1 MFASQTTGGDEG
13 ESLLAA
19 PTRPRP
25 VGSVDVLHE
34 LEVFLRGGRP
44 QLVEVGAEP
53 LAAVRRE
60 NNRAVVDTRAQWL
73 LGDRIRS
80 SSSSSFTRRA
90 RESASSAP
98 PSGQRRTRPAAPP
111 RRSGLHPSSAPS

>member
-53 LAAVRRE
+53 LAAGRRE
-60 NNRAVVDTRAQWL
+60 NNGAVVDKRAQRL
-73 LGDRIRS
+73 PRHREPSASRS
-80 SSSSSFTRRA
+80 SLHRPTAGNALSPA
-90 RESASSAP
+90 
-98 PSGQRRTRPAAPP
+98 PSGHLTTPP
-111 RRSGLHPSSAPS
+111 G